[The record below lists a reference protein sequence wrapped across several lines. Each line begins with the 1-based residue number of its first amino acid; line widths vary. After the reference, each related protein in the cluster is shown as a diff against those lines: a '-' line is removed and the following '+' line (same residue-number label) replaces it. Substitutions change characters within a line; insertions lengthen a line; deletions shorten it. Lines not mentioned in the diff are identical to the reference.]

1 MRVLFTGATG
11 AIGEKAVPLLV
22 EQGHE
27 VRGVARSEENRIR
40 LAEMGADPVRADL
53 FDRDSIDTATR
64 DVDAIVHFATS
75 IPPQAAM
82 MRRRAWEMNDR
93 LRTEATANLVDA
105 AIRNGV
111 SRFVQESVTFLYADG
126 GERWLDEDSPVEP
139 VWSVLDSAV
148 AAEAE
153 VGRFTRSGGDG
164 VVLRLS
170 RLYGPGRVSDEYVEA
185 VRKRKMPHIGDGRNH
200 VSNLHIDDAAT
211 AVVHAL
217 DVAAGTYNVTDDVP
231 SRAGEALDG
240 LAELLDAPT
249 PRRIPA
255 PVAGIALGKAAGL
268 LTVSQRVSNERFKSA
283 SGWAPSYPS
292 QIDGWREMVGVGA
305 RP

>member
-11 AIGEKAVPLLV
+11 VIGAKAVPLLV

-27 VRGVARSEENRIR
+27 VRGVARSEDNRIR
-40 LAEMGADPVRADL
+40 LAEMGAEPVRADL
-53 FDRDSIDTATR
+53 FDRDSIDAATR
-64 DVDAIVHFATS
+64 DIDAVVHFATS

-82 MRRRAWEMNDR
+82 MRRSAWDMNDR

-111 SRFVQESVTFLYADG
+111 SRFVQESVTFLYAEG
-126 GERWLDEDSPVEP
+126 GERWLDEDSAVEP
-139 VWSVLDSAV
+139 VWGVLDSAV

-153 VGRFTRSGGDG
+153 VRRFTRSGGDG
-164 VVLRLS
+164 VALRLS
-170 RLYGPGRVSDEYVEA
+170 RLYGPGRVSGEYVEA

-211 AVVHAL
+211 AVAHAL
-217 DVAAGTYNVTDDVP
+217 DVAAGTYNVTDDAP
-231 SRAGEALDG
+231 TRAGEALEG

-255 PVAGIALGKAAGL
+255 SVARIALGRAVGL

-283 SGWAPSYPS
+283 AGWAPSYPS
-292 QIDGWREMVGVGA
+292 QIDGWRELVGVGA
-305 RP
+305 RS